1 MIIAGELAE
10 LRQSLERSKVQL
22 LDSQQCE
29 KVLIRRLTAKEH
41 EMQDY
46 VVSKIKTP
54 LCHMFLTV
62 YILKCLVC
70 AAEESYTLIYK

>member
-10 LRQSLERSKVQL
+10 LRQSWDRSKVQL

-29 KVLIRRLTAKEH
+29 KALIRRLTAKEH

-46 VVSKIKTP
+46 VVSNN
-54 LCHMFLTV
+54 LNHCQMFLT
-62 YILKCLVC
+62 
-70 AAEESYTLIYK
+70 AYTRNVLSAWFK